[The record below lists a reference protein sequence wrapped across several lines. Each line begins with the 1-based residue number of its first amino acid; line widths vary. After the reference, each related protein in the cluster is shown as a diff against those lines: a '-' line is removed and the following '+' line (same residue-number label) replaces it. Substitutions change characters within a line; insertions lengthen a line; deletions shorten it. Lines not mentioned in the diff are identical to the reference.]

1 LRNCVGFT
9 GVGTLGCY
17 HYCSSGIILRLIG
30 SEPVKPFKP
39 EEWRLKGMLVVI
51 VVTAA
56 LASNFSLSLNTV
68 STYQLFK
75 LLQTPILAV
84 VEAATGF
91 RALSPIRA
99 LLMVGVSCGVAVAEL
114 GGSHDKD
121 RPQPWQGI
129 AWAGVAVVATSMHKM
144 MTAEILKS
152 KRVVTFNIDTPRAH

>member
-1 LRNCVGFT
+1 M
-9 GVGTLGCY
+9 
-17 HYCSSGIILRLIG
+17 
-30 SEPVKPFKP
+30 KPFKP

-91 RALSPIRA
+91 RA
-99 LLMVGVSCGVAVAEL
+99 EL
-114 GGSHDKD
+114 
-121 RPQPWQGI
+121 RPAIG
-129 AWAGVAVVATSMHKM
+129 
-144 MTAEILKS
+144 AEIRRLFPSLQDSDKPAPPDDWQAPAS
-152 KRVVTFNIDTPRAH
+152 A